1 MTTYAEIEAARQQA
15 IRARAALVPKG
26 CCHFCAIRVGAK
38 GALWCSQA
46 CAEDYA
52 KERDE
57 LLPNTLRFNVLKGDK
72 AVEIFSAHRSD
83 KRDEGPVQMI
93 TPDLL
98 DYYQR
103 LDNLARKVLPAGEIE
118 KVRSQTEA

>member
-1 MTTYAEIEAARQQA
+1 MTTYAEIEAARQKA
-15 IRARAALVPKG
+15 IRARVALVPKG
-26 CCHFCAIRVGAK
+26 CCHFCDLRIGAR

-72 AVEIFSAHRSD
+72 AVEIFSTHRSD
-83 KRDEGPVQMI
+83 KKDDGPVQMI
-93 TPDLL
+93 TAGMLG
-98 DYYQR
+98 YYQR
-103 LDNLARKVLPAGEIE
+103 LDQLAHQVMAPADLEQI
-118 KVRSQTEA
+118 REA